1 MCGGRAAHFSERSE
15 CGKELA
21 SPLLTTG
28 GAPFVGEPALNTPS
42 WVRFAL
48 VPRRTVRRPPG
59 RHRGST
65 ASTVCVAR
73 TPRRE
78 ARLSRVAPRATH
90 SDARVDVQRD
100 PVTLAL
106 GVALGE
112 EAADVDGTAVTRLH
126 TPPDVVTCSQIP
138 ACWSRLVGHP
148 ACGSRHVDPGMWI
161 PACGSWHVDP
171 GM

>member
-1 MCGGRAAHFSERSE
+1 MLHPGQRTRTR
-15 CGKELA
+15 EL
-21 SPLLTTG
+21 TCT
-28 GAPFVGEPALNTPS
+28 
-42 WVRFAL
+42 R
-48 VPRRTVRRPPG
+48 
-59 RHRGST
+59 
-65 ASTVCVAR
+65 
-73 TPRRE
+73 
-78 ARLSRVAPRATH
+78 
-90 SDARVDVQRD
+90 DA
-100 PVTLAL
+100 VTLAL

-126 TPPDVVTCSQIP
+126 TPPDVVPCTQIP